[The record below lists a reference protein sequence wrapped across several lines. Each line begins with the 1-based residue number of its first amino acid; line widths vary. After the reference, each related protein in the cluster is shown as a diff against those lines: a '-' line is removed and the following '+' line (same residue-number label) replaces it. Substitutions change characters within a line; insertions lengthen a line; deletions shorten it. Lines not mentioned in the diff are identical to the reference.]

1 MSGFLDTSVVVRYLR
16 GEPPE
21 MADRAAEI
29 IEGSP
34 ELYITDVVLAET
46 AHVLTSVYR
55 VAREM
60 VVDGLVDLVRRRNI
74 TTFGLDKALVL
85 QGLVLCRPSGRVSV
99 PDAVIWAAAR
109 SSGVGA
115 VYSFDERSP
124 LDGVTIRRDPER

>member
-55 VAREM
+55 VARDM
-60 VVDGLVDLVRRRNI
+60 VVDGLVALVRRRNI

-85 QGLVLCRPSGRVSV
+85 QGLMFCRPAGRVSV
-99 PDAVIWAAAR
+99 PDAMIWAAAR

-115 VYSFDERSP
+115 VYSFDERFP
-124 LDGVTIRRDPER
+124 LDGVTIRRGPER